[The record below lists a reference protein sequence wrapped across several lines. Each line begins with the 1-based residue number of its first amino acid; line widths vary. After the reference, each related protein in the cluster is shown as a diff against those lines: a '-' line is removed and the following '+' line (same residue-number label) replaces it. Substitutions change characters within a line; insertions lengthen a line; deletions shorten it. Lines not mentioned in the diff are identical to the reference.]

1 MPPEYEWTWMISEKS
16 DIYAFG
22 VIVLETITWKRISK
36 TSLLERKEKV
46 FSIIYVKLLF
56 SIVLKSWFMDQ
67 MFLICLCLSNF
78 KIYPVPV
85 LKPKYRDVY
94 ILVCSTLNNKL
105 WIDPTLHNSCQCLLQ
120 QWIFWDQ
127 NNQFSH
133 CRSKRMIQSLKC
145 EW

>member
-1 MPPEYEWTWMISEKS
+1 MPPEYEWTWMIFEKS
-16 DIYAFG
+16 YIYALG

-36 TSLLERKEKV
+36 TSLLERKAKL
-46 FSIIYVKLLF
+46 SLLDYVRQITF
-56 SIVLKSWFMDQ
+56 SIVLKSWFTDQ

-78 KIYPVPV
+78 KIYPFPV
-85 LKPKYRDVY
+85 LTPKYRDIY

-105 WIDPTLHNSCQCLLQ
+105 WIDPTLHNSCQCFLLQ

-127 NNQFSH
+127 NNLFSLYN
-133 CRSKRMIQSLKC
+133 SY